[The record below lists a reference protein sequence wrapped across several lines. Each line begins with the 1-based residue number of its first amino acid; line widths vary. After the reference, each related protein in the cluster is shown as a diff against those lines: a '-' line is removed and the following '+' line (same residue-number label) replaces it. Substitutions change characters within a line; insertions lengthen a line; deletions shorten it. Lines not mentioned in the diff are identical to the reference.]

1 MPAVS
6 LRPQLYDMIK
16 TSPWNVLWARRRQL
30 LLCALVFQTF
40 ESLCFVPLL
49 GLAGHALLGRPV
61 VDSTQLVA
69 FVLSPRGFVLLF
81 LVASLFL
88 MIRLLEHGGLSVIA
102 LGALQGKTV
111 RSVTALRLMLYK
123 LPRLAFIG
131 ACAIG
136 CGLLIA
142 LPTLGVAAFY
152 ASRLLRN
159 HDINFYI
166 ATRPPEF
173 LRAAVVAGL
182 MAAATVAIGVW
193 LFVRW
198 RLAVQV
204 CMFDAKSGPA
214 IFLESARLSRGVWW
228 PLAWRC
234 ALVFA
239 FQSALALLAAA
250 LGQFGAWLVLDVS
263 GLALSSLAISF
274 GLLVLLRTII
284 SAAVTSTAACVDAG
298 VFTTFYRRRRNAFDG
313 EPALPGLANAGAT
326 EAVGALGYRTV
337 AAMIIALFVSA
348 VTGACAFVSSL
359 KQEHPI
365 TVTAHRGGHV
375 KAPENTA
382 ASIREAIAVGA
393 QYAEIDVQISKDGV
407 LVVTHDSDFSRMAG
421 VARKVWDLTYD
432 EIRAIPL
439 GGRSDPEFRREFAP
453 TFDQVLGEAKDH
465 IKLNVELKYYGDHQP
480 RLAERVVQEIRTRGM
495 TNEVIIQC
503 LEYAPLQEVQRFA
516 PEIPVGYLLSVN
528 ARRPARLKVNFLGTA
543 LSRANGAFVRTAHR
557 QGQQVHVWT
566 VNKTEAMQRMID
578 VGADSLITDCPAE
591 AVRLVHQYN
600 ELSPGER
607 TLRRVRAWIAD

>member
-1 MPAVS
+1 MAEIS
-6 LRPQLYDMIK
+6 AWKSFWD
-16 TSPWNVLWARRRQL
+16 RRRQL
-30 LLCALVFQTF
+30 LLFALIFQTV

-61 VDSTQLVA
+61 VDSTQLVS
-69 FVLSPRGFVLLF
+69 FVLSPRGFVLLS
-81 LVASLFL
+81 LIASIFV

-111 RSVTALRLMLYK
+111 RNVTALRLMLYK

-136 CGLLIA
+136 CGLLTA

-152 ASRLLRN
+152 AHRLLRN

-173 LRAAVVAGL
+173 VRAAVLVGL
-182 MAAATVAIGVW
+182 FAAASVAIGVW

-198 RLAVQV
+198 RLVVQV
-204 CMFDAKSGPA
+204 CMFDAKSGRA
-214 IFLESARLSRGVWW
+214 AFRESAVLSRGVWW

-239 FQSALALLAAA
+239 FESALALVAAA
-250 LGQFGAWLVLDVS
+250 LGQLAAWLVLDVS
-263 GLALSSLAISF
+263 AFAIASLAISF
-274 GLLVLLRTII
+274 GILVLLRTIT

-298 VFTTFYRRRRNAFDG
+298 VFTTFYRRRRQALHG
-313 EPALPGLANAGAT
+313 EPALPALGSTGARELA
-326 EAVGALGYRTV
+326 AVAGYRTV
-337 AAMIIALFVSA
+337 AAIIIALFVSA
-348 VTGACAFVSSL
+348 VTGACAFVSAL
-359 KQEHPI
+359 KHERPI

-407 LVVTHDSDFSRMAG
+407 LVVTHDSDFSRMGG
-421 VARKVWDLTYD
+421 VARKVWELTYD
-432 EIRAIPL
+432 EMRAIPL
-439 GGRSDPEFRREFAP
+439 GGRSDPEFRSESTP

-480 RLAERVVQEIRTRGM
+480 RLAERVVQEVRNRGM

-578 VGADSLITDCPAE
+578 IGADSLITDRPAE

-600 ELSPGER
+600 ELSPSEGI
-607 TLRRVRAWIAD
+607 LRRVRAWIAD